1 MANITVI
8 IIVNIKP
15 ITPTDKVG
23 IDKVIAA
30 KIDIEALAT
39 VKEAFIKGAAKDR

>member
-1 MANITVI
+1 MANTTVI
-8 IIVNIKP
+8 IIANTRP

-30 KIDIEALAT
+30 RIDIEALAT
-39 VKEAFIKGAAKDR
+39 TKEALIEGTIKDR